1 MRNYEIIFIVRPDLP
16 EEDADKLLSQ
26 MENLVTSTGGT
37 VKKMEKLGR
46 RRLAYKIK
54 RCQEGLYVLFVLDC
68 QAATVH
74 EFERKLKVSDP
85 VIKFMTVR
93 LDEEMKKVEKFR
105 QSRAKRT
112 ARRKAP
118 PAAEAAAAAS

>member
-16 EEDADKLLSQ
+16 EEDTDKLISQ
-26 MENLVTSTGGT
+26 MDLLVTSTGGT

-46 RRLAYKIK
+46 RRLAYKIN
-54 RCQEGLYVLFVLDC
+54 RIQEGLYVLFVLDC
-68 QAATVH
+68 QPATIQ

-105 QSRAKRT
+105 RSRAKRT

-118 PAAEAAAAAS
+118 AEAAAPASA